1 MHIYIY
7 TCNVV
12 SIYVFAYLI
21 TCLRICLYIH
31 IYIYTYTLYKKTMYI
46 FIIHCF
52 KVRIR
57 IR

>member
-1 MHIYIY
+1 MHIYI
-7 TCNVV
+7 CNVV
-12 SIYVFAYLI
+12 SIYVFAYPS

-31 IYIYTYTLYKKTMYI
+31 IYTYTRYIKTMYI